1 MKDDSNINPLIK
13 NKYKIIEFKGAGGF
27 AKVYLAKEIQ
37 TEKLCAVKILID
49 DEDPDFESETKM
61 LKIVSQLRKIL
72 TL

>member
-37 TEKLCAVKILID
+37 TEKLRAVKILID
-49 DEDPDFESETKM
+49 DEDPDF
-61 LKIVSQLRKIL
+61 
-72 TL
+72 